1 MSFLLNLHP
10 HHPQPCASVGCRRC
24 ASALPEGLFPRC
36 QWHWLWLLLPPW
48 EISFLYDFICFFS
61 AVLGLCG
68 RVGFS
73 LAAASRG
80 RSLVG
85 AHGLLFEAEHRL
97 QGMRASV
104 VAARGLS
111 IFLDCAFSTWQL
123 LMRFYISSTYHWVF
137 SALLLNLLTDHI
149 LSFYRWQKANSL
161 AWGVWTHTF

>member
-1 MSFLLNLHP
+1 MAVGQHCSCGRGLHSSCIVLGEWDELVGRNWQETKQNQLYFNKINFKKNSCTEP
-10 HHPQPCASVGCRRC
+10 SLPCASVGCRRC

-111 IFLDCAFSTWQL
+111 SCGSQT
-123 LMRFYISSTYHWVF
+123 REHR
-137 SALLLNLLTDHI
+137 LN
-149 LSFYRWQKANSL
+149 S
-161 AWGVWTHTF
+161 